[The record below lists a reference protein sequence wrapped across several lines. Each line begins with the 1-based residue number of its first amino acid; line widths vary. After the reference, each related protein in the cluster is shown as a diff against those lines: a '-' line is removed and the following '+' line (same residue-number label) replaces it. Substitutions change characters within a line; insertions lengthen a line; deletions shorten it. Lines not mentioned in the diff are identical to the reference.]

1 MKIRL
6 AAGALSALTIA
17 LLSVAGPSS
26 QAAPAAVA
34 APAAQP
40 SASHPCGTQ
49 AKPGTYKH
57 VIWIWL
63 ENHS

>member
-17 LLSVAGPSS
+17 LLSVAGPTSTS
-26 QAAPAAVA
+26 QAAPATVA

-40 SASHPCGTQ
+40 CGQDTVP
-49 AKPGTYKH
+49 AGKK
-57 VIWIWL
+57 
-63 ENHS
+63 

>member
-17 LLSVAGPSS
+17 LLSVAGPTSTS

-49 AKPGTYKH
+49 AKPGT
-57 VIWIWL
+57 
-63 ENHS
+63 